1 MLPELET
8 AIQSPAVSWL
18 HQLRIGVEVAIG
30 ILGGRGRDPTDISIQ
45 LAIKGS
51 SIDYLETVT

>member
-1 MLPELET
+1 
-8 AIQSPAVSWL
+8 
-18 HQLRIGVEVAIG
+18 LRIGVEVAIG

-45 LAIKGS
+45 LAIKGP